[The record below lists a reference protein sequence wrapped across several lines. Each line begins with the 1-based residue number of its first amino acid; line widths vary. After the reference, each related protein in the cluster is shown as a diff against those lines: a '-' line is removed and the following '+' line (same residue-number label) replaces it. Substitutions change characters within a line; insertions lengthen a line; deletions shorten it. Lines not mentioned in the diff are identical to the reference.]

1 MDTARQQERLLPLRE
16 RRRDATRR
24 EIAHC
29 AAALFESKGFQATTV
44 EEIAYA
50 AGLSLRTFYRY
61 CESKETALS
70 PLLTDCI
77 SALEEALAARPT
89 EQPFPEAARDALLH
103 ACASMDDASRRR
115 LIRVMLAEPA
125 LTACLLAANR
135 RAQDQLTPVIAART
149 GADED
154 ALRPRLLAGLLVNTS
169 ATALEYW
176 ALHDTAGPLDRV
188 AADAFDAAAGA
199 FTDA

>member
-1 MDTARQQERLLPLRE
+1 
-16 RRRDATRR
+16 
-24 EIAHC
+24 
-29 AAALFESKGFQATTV
+29 
-44 EEIAYA
+44 EIAYA